1 MSDST
6 TLMRTYKYRLYPSPS
21 QARALRRVLDA
32 CRGLYNMALAER
44 KYTYQLEGRSVSKAD
59 LYALAKHYRRIFPY
73 ADQMFSQTA
82 QSVIEQ
88 VDLAFQAFFRRVK
101 AGEKP
106 GYPRFKGHGWYNSFL
121 FKQFG
126 SGARLDGRRLKL
138 FGIGRVRVRWHRPVE
153 GKIKTVRILHKAGR
167 WYACFAC
174 EMEAPDPLP
183 ATGRAVGIDVGV
195 SALLTTSDGD
205 KVPHPAYY
213 RAGQR
218 RLRRLQRKLARAQRG
233 SHNRRK
239 VLQQV
244 QRQHEHVANQR
255 RDFLHKL
262 STDLVRTFDQIALE
276 DLRVR
281 NMVRNHHLSKSILDS
296 GWATFRQLLTY
307 KAESAGSEIAFVN
320 PAYTSKCCSQ
330 CGAVFH
336 NFDLSTRWV
345 VCDCGL
351 SLDRDHNAALNIL
364 RRAGWD
370 TSVPD
375 NVAPLPAPS
384 WSGQE
389 QASVRSPRL

>member
-1 MSDST
+1 MI
-6 TLMRTYKYRLYPSPS
+6 RTYKYRLYPSPS
-21 QARALRRVLDA
+21 QARALQRVLDA

-44 KYTYQLEGRSVSKAD
+44 KHAYQIEGRSVSKTE
-59 LYALAKHYRRIFPY
+59 LYEIAKRYRQTFPY
-73 ADQMFSQTA
+73 ADQVFSQTA

-88 VDLAFQAFFRRVK
+88 VDDAFQAFCRRVK
-101 AGEKP
+101 AGENP
-106 GYPRFKGHGWYNSFL
+106 GYPRFKGRGWYNSFL

-138 FGIGRVRVRWHRPVE
+138 FGIGRVRVRWHRAIQ
-153 GKIKTVRILHKAGR
+153 GKIKTVRIVHKAGR

-174 EMEAPDPLP
+174 EVEAPDPLP
-183 ATGRAVGIDVGV
+183 ATGRVVGIDVGI

-205 KVPHPAYY
+205 KVAPPTYY
-213 RAGQR
+213 RAGQQK
-218 RLRRLQRKLARAQRG
+218 LRVLQRKLARARRG
-233 SHNRRK
+233 SRNRRK
-239 VLQQV
+239 ALRQV

-262 STDLVRTFDQIALE
+262 STDLVRTFDRIALE

-296 GWATFRQLLTY
+296 GWTTFRQHLTY
-307 KAESAGSEIAFVN
+307 KAESAGREIAFVDA
-320 PAYTSKCCSQ
+320 AYTSRCCAE

-345 VCDCGL
+345 TCDCGL

-364 RRAGWD
+364 SRAGWD

-375 NVAPLPAPS
+375 NVAPLLAPS
-384 WSGQE
+384 GCG
-389 QASVRSPRL
+389 